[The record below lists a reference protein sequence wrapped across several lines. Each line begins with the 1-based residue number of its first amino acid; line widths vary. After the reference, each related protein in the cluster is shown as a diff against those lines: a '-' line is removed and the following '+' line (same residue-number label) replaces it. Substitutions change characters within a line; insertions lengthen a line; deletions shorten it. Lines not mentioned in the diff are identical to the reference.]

1 MTAGRYTASHVRG
14 RQSPR
19 KSPSVSE
26 EPGQFGLKGLW
37 QEPCSVPFL
46 RSAEAELRRPEAGV
60 TLGNPGTGGAVGRW
74 PGRGELCGEARR
86 GQRRPRAARGRRT
99 QKPLVFLRNRGTALR
114 VRASSAGMRGRGAA
128 SARAAWRGTARGKRR
143 PWREKPGSCLSVA
156 HASGNATARAAPHFR
171 PLLPGPLD
179 LVSDAFPWFSRHPGP
194 QSRWLSWGAT
204 QGTLSGAVPQPAQVP
219 AMPASA
225 KESGCCIS
233 GVPSAFE

>member
-1 MTAGRYTASHVRG
+1 MGPWEDGPGGGSSAERPGEVRG
-14 RQSPR
+14 GCGP
-19 KSPSVSE
+19 
-26 EPGQFGLKGLW
+26 
-37 QEPCSVPFL
+37 
-46 RSAEAELRRPEAGV
+46 PEAARRRNRLFSCRIVGQPFAFV
-60 TLGNPGTGGAVGRW
+60 PPPQECGAAGPRPHALPGGGR
-74 PGRGELCGEARR
+74 RGESGD
-86 GQRRPRAARGRRT
+86 
-99 QKPLVFLRNRGTALR
+99 
-114 VRASSAGMRGRGAA
+114 
-128 SARAAWRGTARGKRR
+128 R